1 MQLTRK
7 IGVAMFFATVFMV
20 GVAQAGRDYRCTIA
34 RVSLAQGDTGS
45 TYDLYKRN
53 YIGKEF
59 TIERESGLMAGVI
72 KNSYGTKPQV
82 IDNGSKSNS
91 YKVVTIMRPG
101 DGAGAGSNIHALTVL
116 EYEETSKKPFIYL
129 HTDMVFFGQC
139 EHF

>member
-7 IGVAMFFATVFMV
+7 WGMVMFLSTIFMA
-20 GVAQAGRDYRCTIA
+20 GVAQAGNYRCTID
-34 RVSLAQGDTGS
+34 RLSLAQGDTGP

-59 TIERESGLMAGVI
+59 TIERKSGLMAGVI
-72 KNSYGTKPQV
+72 KNSYGTNPQV

-91 YKVVTIMRPG
+91 YKVITTMRLG
-101 DGAGAGSNIHALTVL
+101 DGAGAGSNIYALTVL
-116 EYEETSKKPFIYL
+116 EYEETSKKAFIYL
-129 HTDMVFFGQC
+129 HTDMVFFGKC